1 MTQIQASRDTFGAS
15 FAAVRADGRV
25 VSWGVGDTGGD
36 SSAVRSQL
44 TDVRGIQATRFGGS
58 FAALKADGSVVSW
71 GNPSSGRLNE
81 WRVPSESGKKLRMA
95 VEMLPKKIQD
105 GLMLAMFRM

>member
-1 MTQIQASRDTFGAS
+1 MEIQHILRLKDVTQIQASRDTFGAS
-15 FAAVRADGRV
+15 FAAVRSDGRV

-44 TDVRGIQATRFGGS
+44 TDVLGIQATRFGGS

-71 GNPSSGRLNE
+71 GNPSSGRLNGE
-81 WRVPSESGKKLRMA
+81 RVRVEIESGSRDT
-95 VEMLPKKIQD
+95 PKKFKM
-105 GLMLAMFRM
+105 G